1 MSTLRLTI
9 EDGHFCD
16 RFGRHLLL
24 RGINV
29 AGDAKLPSE
38 PNIASH
44 DSNDFFDG
52 DNVSFHNR
60 PFRREDAHTHFSR
73 LRRFGYNTIRYV
85 FTWEAIEA
93 AGPGIYDEVWIQH
106 TIELL
111 RRAKEYGFYVFLDPH
126 QDVWSRYCGGSGAPM
141 WTIYA
146 CGLDVTGFA
155 ATEAAIVH
163 NTYRGTSS
171 SFPTM
176 IWTTNYQRLAAATVF
191 TMFFAG
197 RDFAPKCII
206 DGMNIQDYLQ
216 AHFLRACAHLAMR
229 IHEAGGIENDVVF
242 GWESLNEPNKG
253 LIGHVDLAVVP
264 RDQNLNKGTCPT
276 MWEAILT
283 GSGRACEIDSWD
295 MGRLGAY
302 KTGRSLIDPRGITAW
317 LPAGYDDSRYGWK
330 RHPGW
335 KLGECVWA
343 QHGVWDPTNNTLLQ
357 NDYFQKHPITG
368 VVLDYETFTN
378 TYWLDFYRRFRDTIR
393 SIHKDAILLC
403 QPPVLEIPPRIKGTP
418 DDDPRMVYAPH
429 FYDGLTLM
437 TKKWNSLWNV
447 DVFGILRKRYWH
459 PALAIQIGEK
469 AIRNSFKKQLE
480 AIKREGQEYL
490 GNHPCILTE
499 FGIPYDMND
508 KLAYRTGDYTSQS
521 AAMDA
526 NHSAVEGAL
535 MDGYTLWV
543 YVASNDH
550 SRGDQWNGEDLSI
563 VSTDVGDQTT
573 AAPGSRAAEAYIRP
587 APICVNGSLIR
598 YAFDLKS
605 RAFEMEL
612 KAPLDTKLVAPTVVF
627 LPECHF
633 PDNGLCTVEVSSG
646 KWEIKLVDD
655 DDQPAAR
662 TQELRWWHGR
672 GQQSI
677 KVTRRKG

>member
-9 EDGHFCD
+9 EDGRFCD
-16 RFGRHLLL
+16 RFGRHHLL

-44 DSNDFFDG
+44 DPNDFFDG

-60 PFRREDAHTHFSR
+60 PFRREDAHILFSR
-73 LRRFGYNTIRYV
+73 LRRSGYNTIRYV

-111 RRAKEYGFYVFLDPH
+111 RRAKEYGFYVFMDPH
-126 QDVWSRYCGGSGAPM
+126 QDVWVSLLRRLRRTDVDDLRMRAGRHGLCGYRKLRLCTTP
-141 WTIYA
+141 T
-146 CGLDVTGFA
+146 A
-155 ATEAAIVH
+155 A
-163 NTYRGTSS
+163 TSS
-171 SFPTM
+171 SFPAM
-176 IWTTNYQRLAAATVF
+176 IWTTNYQRLAAATIF

-206 DGMNIQDYLQ
+206 DGLNIQDYLQ
-216 AHFLRACAHLAMR
+216 AHFLGACAHLAMR
-229 IHEAGGIENDVVF
+229 IHEAGDIENDAVF
-242 GWESLNEPNKG
+242 GWESLNEPDRG
-253 LIGHVDLAVVP
+253 LIGHVDLGVVP
-264 RDQNLNKGTCPT
+264 RDQNLKKGTCPT

-295 MGRLGAY
+295 MGRRGAY
-302 KTGRSLIDPRGITAW
+302 RTGRSLIDPRGVMAW
-317 LPAGYDDSRYGWK
+317 LPAGHDDSRYGWK

-343 QHGVWDPTNNTLLQ
+343 QHGVWDSTNDTLLQ
-357 NDYFQKHPITG
+357 NNYFQKHPITG

-378 TYWLDFYRRFRDTIR
+378 TYWLDFYRRFRNTIR
-393 SIHKDAILLC
+393 SIHKDALLLC
-403 QPPVLEIPPRIKGTP
+403 QPPVLEIPPKIKGTP
-418 DDDPRMVYAPH
+418 HDDPRMVYAPH
-429 FYDGLTLM
+429 FYDGFTLM
-437 TKKWNSLWNV
+437 TKKWNSSWNV
-447 DVFGILRKRYWH
+447 DVFGILRKRYLH
-459 PALAIQIGEK
+459 PALAVQIGEK

-480 AIKREGQEYL
+480 A
-490 GNHPCILTE
+490 
-499 FGIPYDMND
+499 FGIPYDMD
-508 KLAYRTGDYTSQS
+508 DRRAYRTGDYTSQA

-526 NHSAVEGAL
+526 NHSAVRGAL

-550 SRGDQWNGEDLSI
+550 SRGDQWNREGLSI
-563 VSTDVGDQTT
+563 VSTDDGDQTA
-573 AAPGSRAAEAYIRP
+573 AAPGARAAEAYIRP
-587 APICVNGSLIR
+587 APTCVNGSLSR
-598 YAFDLKS
+598 YGFDLKN

-612 KAPLDTKLVAPTVVF
+612 KAPPLDTKLVAPTVVF

-633 PDNGLCTVEVSSG
+633 PTNGHCTVEVSSG
-646 KWEIKLVDD
+646 KWEIKLVDN
-655 DDQPAAR
+655 DDQPAAAR
-662 TQELRWWHGR
+662 TKELRWWHGR

-677 KVTRRKG
+677 KVTGRKG